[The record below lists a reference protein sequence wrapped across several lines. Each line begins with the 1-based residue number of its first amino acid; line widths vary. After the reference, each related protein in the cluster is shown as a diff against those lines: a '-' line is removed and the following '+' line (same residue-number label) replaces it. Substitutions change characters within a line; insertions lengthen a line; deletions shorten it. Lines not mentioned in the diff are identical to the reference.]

1 MYVLGIKW
9 SKLFFQLLD
18 SYRRNSNLDP
28 HSGAV
33 SVRACVGVC
42 VRVCVRVSGCLGV
55 FVSGCEGE
63 RSFFLNVNILEKN

>member
-1 MYVLGIKW
+1 MCNRVYVLGIKW

-33 SVRACVGVC
+33 SVRALVRACVR
-42 VRVCVRVSGCLGV
+42 VRVCVCVCLGV
-55 FVSGCEGE
+55 WVSLCLGVKVKGV
-63 RSFFLNVNILEKN
+63 SF